1 MRSIVVTAVVTIAL
15 AVGFMYWLG
24 RPLAE
29 GTGFCTTRVGTTVV
43 ETDLEQTK
51 WATQMAAIA
60 AQRGLP
66 PRATTIAIATAYQ
79 ESKMRNIDYGDR
91 DSLGLFQQRPSQ
103 GWGSNEQVTDPVYAI
118 NAFYDG
124 LIKVKGYETM
134 EITVAAQKVQR
145 SAFPDAYAQHE
156 ANARALASALRGHSP
171 AAFTCSIADQ
181 QGSEAELK
189 KYLAEFWPNSQV
201 SSKDGT
207 HTMSLSVRGQNAP
220 VQGWAIAHFLV
231 GNAAEFGIAT
241 VAFDDMRWASND
253 SKGEWVPTD
262 GISRNEVTFTLN

>member
-1 MRSIVVTAVVTIAL
+1 MRSIVVTAVITIAL
-15 AVGFMYWLG
+15 AVGFMYWIG
-24 RPLAE
+24 RPLAG
-29 GTGFCTTRVGTTVV
+29 GTGYCTTRVGSTVV

-60 AQRGLP
+60 DQRNLP

-124 LIKVKGYETM
+124 LVKVTNYETM
-134 EITVAAQKVQR
+134 EITVAAQEVQR
-145 SAFPDAYAQHE
+145 SGFPDAYAQHE

-171 AAFTCSIADQ
+171 AAFTCSITDQ
-181 QGSEAELK
+181 PSSAGELTS
-189 KYLAEFWPNSQV
+189 YLAEFWPDSKV
-201 SSKDGT
+201 SAQGDT
-207 HTMSLSVRGQNAP
+207 HTMTLGVRGKDAA

-231 GNAAEFGIAT
+231 GNAAEFGISS
-241 VAFDDMRWASND
+241 VSFDDMRWASNN